1 MSDSEVAGGLAPPM
15 GKGRAHWHNMQTL
28 SLRICTASVNIYW
41 MTPAIN
47 QPNVALIVCQQVL
60 IVCQQVQVPQMVFA
74 CGVGKTILPR
84 AVLAHSNPLA
94 DHAK

>member
-1 MSDSEVAGGLAPPM
+1 MSDSEVAGGLATPM

-47 QPNVALIVCQQVL
+47 QPNVALIVCQQV
-60 IVCQQVQVPQMVFA
+60 QVPQMVFA

>member
-1 MSDSEVAGGLAPPM
+1 M
-15 GKGRAHWHNMQTL
+15 GKGRAHWHKMQTL

-60 IVCQQVQVPQMVFA
+60 IVCQQVQVPQMGFA
-74 CGVGKTILPR
+74 CGVGKTIPYVCVCLLIPY
-84 AVLAHSNPLA
+84 VITHLG
-94 DHAK
+94 